1 MISVVVLS
9 PIPALRA
16 GLSALV
22 EADPELVVVASAA
35 GLGDLPE
42 LPEDTAVVVATPDAL
57 GGLDEENLAP
67 LFHASAN
74 RGILP
79 GMGVSLLLL
88 TADPEEAR
96 DLAGLELHAWGLLS
110 PEAPAE
116 MLQAA
121 VHALAEGLV
130 AAPPQ
135 ALQAW
140 FASQQPARL
149 PGSRGT
155 LDDRTGDEE
164 DEAEIDRITGRE
176 EDVLRL
182 LAEGLTNK
190 QIALALQISE
200 HTVKFHVSSIYSK
213 LGVSNRA
220 EAVRKGARRGLV
232 PL

>member
-22 EADPELVVVASAA
+22 EADPELTVAASAA

-42 LPEDTAVVVATPDAL
+42 LPVDAAVVVATPEAL

-67 LFHASAN
+67 LFHAGAN
-74 RGILP
+74 RGVLP

-88 TADPEEAR
+88 SAEYEEAR
-96 DLAGLELHAWGLLS
+96 ELAGLELHAWGLLS

-121 VHALAEGLV
+121 IRALAEGLV

-135 ALQAW
+135 ALQTW

-149 PGSRGT
+149 PGSRGA
-155 LDDRTGDEE
+155 LDDRREHEE
-164 DEAEIDRITGRE
+164 DEETFDRITERE

-200 HTVKFHVSSIYSK
+200 HTVKFHVSSIYAK